1 MTILNSITQS
11 QSVEK
16 DITELESKIQLFKNG
31 SIDPESF
38 KGFYSKRGIHGQ
50 RQAGVQMVRIKIP
63 YGRLSGQQ
71 LIKISDL
78 ADRFSNGILHITTR
92 QDIQIYSVKM
102 EDTPTLWEEL
112 NKAGLT
118 MREACGHTVRNI
130 TAPPFSGIDAKETF
144 DVSPYVQSLY
154 EYILWNPFGQKLGRK
169 LKFSFSSNEE
179 DEGLSFIHDLGFIP
193 KIKIISGEEERGFKV
208 MIGGGLGV
216 SPKLADVA
224 TEFIPEDELI
234 PFTEAVIRVF
244 DRYGERNNRA
254 KSRLK
259 FLIKELGL
267 SRVIELINEEKTA
280 VKHEK
285 FIINKN
291 NFNAVVN
298 NLKTSNIAEIEISDK
313 EKYLSWLQ
321 TNITKQK
328 QVGFN
333 AIQIKV
339 TVGNLNTDTARKLA
353 GITKLYAADDIRL
366 SISQGLILK
375 FVTDENLKGI
385 FRLLNEIGL
394 AEPGADSTADVT
406 SCPGT
411 DTCTRAIT
419 NTSKL
424 SAEIERV
431 IIDEFPEL
439 IGDKNLRIKLSGCPN
454 SCGQQSIASIGFHGT
469 VFSADGRKAPG
480 SQIMLGGGISGDG
493 KGVFGEKI
501 IKIPARRVPDA
512 LRIILSDFTK
522 NNLDKKTFNEYYK
535 EKTKAFYI
543 ELLTPLTNN
552 TNLTDSDFHDWG
564 NDKEFETNKVVA
576 APVVDINWAE
586 TFTYESEKR
595 FEESDISYKNEEYAD
610 AIFHNYAALIS
621 YAKSILIENKIAVNS
636 EIEVINDF
644 DSLITS
650 KKLTSKENSFKDT
663 ILLINKQR
671 PSKSFAD
678 KYIRATRKFLEI
690 DLNTDLFLEQTISE

>member
-1 MTILNSITQS
+1 MTILNSTNPS
-11 QSVEK
+11 QSVK
-16 DITELESKIQLFKNG
+16 NDIKELESKIQLFKNG
-31 SIDPESF
+31 SIDQESF
-38 KGFYSKRGIHGQ
+38 KGFHSIRGIHGQ
-50 RQAGVQMVRIKIP
+50 RQKGVQMVRIKIP
-63 YGRLSGQQ
+63 YGRITGQQ
-71 LIKISDL
+71 LTKIAELVDQF
-78 ADRFSNGILHITTR
+78 ANGMLHITTR
-92 QDIQIYSVKM
+92 QDIQIYSVKIK
-102 EDTPTLWEEL
+102 DTPAIWSEL
-112 NKAGLT
+112 DKVGLT
-118 MREACGHTVRNI
+118 IREACGHTVRNI
-130 TAPPFSGIDAKETF
+130 TASPFSGIDPKETF
-144 DVSPYVQSLY
+144 DVSPYAQALY

-193 KIKIISGEEERGFKV
+193 KIKIISGEEKRGFKV

-267 SRVIELINEEKTA
+267 SLVIQLINEEKIA

-285 FIINKN
+285 FVISRESYNQI
-291 NFNAVVN
+291 VP
-298 NLKTSNIAEIEISDK
+298 NLKAGNTKDIEILNED
-313 EKYLSWLQ
+313 KYLLWLQ
-321 TNITKQK
+321 TNVSKQK
-328 QVGFN
+328 QEGFN
-333 AIQIKV
+333 AIQIKL
-339 TVGNLNTDTARKLA
+339 TIGNIDSDTARKLA
-353 GITKLYAADDIRL
+353 GIVKLYAADDIRL
-366 SISQGLILK
+366 SITQGLILK
-375 FVTDENLKGI
+375 FVTNENLKGI
-385 FRLLNEIGL
+385 FNLLNEIGL

-411 DTCTRAIT
+411 DTCVRAIT

-469 VFSADGRKAPG
+469 IFSVDGRQAPG
-480 SQIMLGGGISGDG
+480 SQIMLGGGITGDG
-493 KGVFGEKI
+493 NGVFSEKV
-501 IKIPARRVPDA
+501 IKIPAKRVPDA

-522 NNLDKKTFNEYYK
+522 NNLDDKTFNEYYN
-535 EKTKAFYI
+535 EKTKTFYFD
-543 ELLTPLTNN
+543 LLTPLTNK
-552 TNLTDSDFHDWG
+552 TNLIESDFYDWG
-564 NDKEFETNKVVA
+564 NDKKFETNKIA
-576 APVVDINWAE
+576 TAPVVDINWAE
-586 TFTYESEKR
+586 RFTNEAKNR
-595 FEESDISYKNEEYAD
+595 FEESDIAYENEEYAD

-621 YAKSILIENKIAVNS
+621 IAKSILIKNKIAVNT

-644 DSLITS
+644 DNLITS
-650 KKLTSKENSFKDT
+650 KKITSKENSFKDT

-671 PSKSFAD
+671 PAKAFAD
-678 KYIRATRKFLEI
+678 KYISKTRKFIEI
-690 DLNTDLFLEQTISE
+690 DF